1 MLIKSIKVD
10 TELKTIEDIENDNV
24 DVSIELE
31 DGREYNVLVVTYK
44 NILSLINDEESDFLF
59 PMGPMIVVKELNM
72 ENIERAIE
80 AYAEDDADWLKLYH
94 LATSIDTKTLNVLTD
109 RWFERTKLIAKLLE
123 KDQSIDLEKDDL
135 IDFDIKNYFIFQLYH
150 SNLLI
155 SDFILL

>member
-1 MLIKSIKVD
+1 MLIKSIKID
-10 TELKTIEDIENDNV
+10 TELKTIEDLENDNV

-44 NILSLINDEESDFLF
+44 NILSLMNDEESDFLF

-94 LATSIDTKTLNVLTD
+94 LATSIDTKTFNALTD

-123 KDQSIDLEKDDL
+123 KDQSIDLENDDL
-135 IDFDIKNYFIFQLYH
+135 IDFDIKNYEK
-150 SNLLI
+150 S
-155 SDFILL
+155 

>member
-1 MLIKSIKVD
+1 MLIKSIKID
-10 TELKTIEDIENDNV
+10 TELKTIEDLENDNV

-94 LATSIDTKTLNVLTD
+94 LATSIDAKTLNVLTD

-123 KDQSIDLEKDDL
+123 NDQSIDLENDDL
-135 IDFDIKNYFIFQLYH
+135 IDFDIKNYEK
-150 SNLLI
+150 S
-155 SDFILL
+155 

>member
-1 MLIKSIKVD
+1 MLIKSIKID
-10 TELKTIEDIENDNV
+10 TELKTIEDLENDNV

-44 NILSLINDEESDFLF
+44 NILSLMNDEESDFLF

-94 LATSIDTKTLNVLTD
+94 LATSIDAKTLNVLTD

-123 KDQSIDLEKDDL
+123 NDQSIDLENDDL
-135 IDFDIKNYFIFQLYH
+135 IDFDIKNYEK
-150 SNLLI
+150 S
-155 SDFILL
+155 

>member
-1 MLIKSIKVD
+1 MLIKSIKID

-44 NILSLINDEESDFLF
+44 NILSLMNDEESDFLF

-80 AYAEDDADWLKLYH
+80 AYAENDADWLKLYH
-94 LATSIDTKTLNVLTD
+94 LATLFHTERLL
-109 RWFERTKLIAKLLE
+109 FEACGHSAIIS
-123 KDQSIDLEKDDL
+123 DIMKDD
-135 IDFDIKNYFIFQLYH
+135 
-150 SNLLI
+150 S
-155 SDFILL
+155 

>member
-1 MLIKSIKVD
+1 MLIKSIKID
-10 TELKTIEDIENDNV
+10 TELKTMEDIENDNV

-31 DGREYNVLVVTYK
+31 DEREYNVLVVTYK

-59 PMGPMIVVKELNM
+59 PMGPMIIVKELNM

-80 AYAEDDADWLKLYH
+80 AYAKDDADWLKLYH

-123 KDQSIDLEKDDL
+123 KDQSIDLENDDL
-135 IDFDIKNYFIFQLYH
+135 IDFDIKNYEE
-150 SNLLI
+150 S
-155 SDFILL
+155 